1 MKKIILIVAALLP
14 TLALADSYQ
23 VFSIKSDFPMTDGQ
37 PLYRD
42 VYVNLGT
49 NQGVKTG
56 SQLDVSR
63 VMTTTDEINQKTGR
77 NISFKIA
84 KLKVIHAESDV
95 AVARV
100 IHFNSPDTTPIGTYA
115 NVMVGDQVEV
125 SRK

>member
-1 MKKIILIVAALLP
+1 MKKYLFLLLVP
-14 TLALADSYQ
+14 TLAFAEPAV
-23 VFSIKSDFPMTDGQ
+23 VFSVKSDFPMTDGQ
-37 PLYRD
+37 PLFRD
-42 VYVNLGT
+42 VYVSLGT

-84 KLKVIHAESDV
+84 RLKVIHAESDM

-100 IHFNSPDTTPIGTYA
+100 VRFNAPETTPIGTYT

-125 SRK
+125 SPK